1 MAQERRRSV
10 GLPAPCILGIDLGT
24 TSVKVALVEKTNK
37 GPSLVA
43 SCTELVQADVPIK
56 DPQLR
61 ENEQDVHGIIEALN
75 SCLMTLSPAFTQRVC
90 CIGVSGQMH
99 GVMFW
104 EAGKGGKWTESGS
117 RWSFQPE
124 KVSHLI
130 TWQDGR
136 CSPKFLSSLPEPR
149 SHLSVSSGYGCAT
162 VFWLLKNRPDF
173 LAPYTAAGTIQDYV
187 VAMLCGREKPQMSV
201 QNAAAWGYFSSLDKS
216 WNTTLLK
223 DAGFPIHLLPEVV
236 DSGDLAGET
245 CQAWHRIAAGTK
257 VGVAL
262 GDFQCS
268 VYSCMSEN
276 SDAVLN
282 VGTSAQLAVS
292 MPPEFQPVESPDPNS
307 PVQYFPYFDNRYLAV
322 AASLNGGNV
331 MATFVKMLVGWMAE
345 LGIEVSESTLYRPM
359 IEAGL
364 TFAETRLHICPTV
377 FGERHA
383 PTGLASV
390 TAIAASEISLGQVIR
405 ALCRGV
411 IRNLHSML
419 PSESLKDAG
428 AKRIVASGSGL
439 CRNEVMKQEVEAAFA
454 LPVVYG
460 KVADAAVGAAYV
472 MLKRNYGRT
481 EPEGTSEVF

>member
-1 MAQERRRSV
+1 MAQERQQPI

-24 TSVKVALVEKTNK
+24 TSVKVALVEKTNR

-43 SCTELVQADVPIK
+43 SCSEPVQADVPIG
-56 DPQLR
+56 DAQLR

-75 SCLMTLSPAFTQRVC
+75 CCLVSLSPDFTQRVC

-104 EAGKGGKWTESGS
+104 EAGKGGTWTESGG
-117 RWSFQPE
+117 RWTFRPD

-136 CSPKFLSSLPEPR
+136 CSPHFLSSLPAPR
-149 SHLSVSSGYGCAT
+149 SHLSVASGYGCAT

-187 VAMLCGREKPQMSV
+187 VAMLCSREKPQMSV
-201 QNAAAWGYFSSLDKS
+201 QNAAAWGYFSTLEKS
-216 WNTTLLK
+216 WNTKLLEN
-223 DAGFPIHLLPEVV
+223 AGFPIHLLPEVV

-245 CQAWHRIAAGTK
+245 CQAWHRIPTGTK

-268 VYSCMSEN
+268 VYSCMSES

-282 VGTSAQLAVS
+282 LGTSAQLAVP
-292 MPPEFQPVESPDPNS
+292 MPPGFRPAESPDPNS

-345 LGIEVSESTLYRPM
+345 LGIEASESDLYRPM

-364 TFAETRLHICPTV
+364 TQADSPLHICPTV

-383 PTGLASV
+383 PTSLASV

-411 IRNLHSML
+411 VRNLHSML
-419 PSESLKDAG
+419 PSESLKGAG

-439 CRNEVMKQEVEAAFA
+439 CQNEVMRQEVEKAFA

-460 KVADAAVGAAYV
+460 EGADAAVGAAYV
-472 MLKRNYGRT
+472 MLKRNCGRT
-481 EPEGTSEVF
+481 EPEGSSEVF